1 MEQPQQQQQQEI
13 DIDDERLNNFDIDTI
28 PQQLWRPQAPVQRAQ
43 LPSQFAPGAQWN
55 KTPRDRDF
63 KSYGL
68 PNYMDP
74 RNGNV
79 QEIMGHTNTDA
90 DLLTMFNKLNG
101 TDIKPENMDELFG
114 TTEQQRAYARQW
126 LIKGITEKVSSINPG
141 GFTSK
146 VGMDDLAKLI
156 LNMKRD
162 ITRVKQAIS
171 PAGADHMIKKHN
183 LKAKPN
189 AKWFLNKK
197 DPNGPAEITNL
208 TDINNDGIPDVVVYN
223 SRNQPLYVN
232 GYTTTISKFP
242 HDLAYYQQ
250 FPLRKDRSGNP
261 KNKWIREQFHN
272 LHYIDDD
279 SNDPR
284 NIGNVMPGYRGFPDG
299 VNTTGYSVR
308 KAKRLSPYQRFRKY
322 LLDKEL
328 TLKYAI
334 APIQNLPAEVK
345 LPIIAR
351 ATAHLWQTVF
361 INPILNKYGI
371 DGNNPTAVAKA
382 KKDCRDEIDDIVT
395 GNISDLYYGDT
406 QTKTNTRNNIINIL
420 KTTIIQYCQANNIPY
435 DPNAQP
441 PPQRRRQ

>member
-1 MEQPQQQQQQEI
+1 MAQSQQQQQEI
-13 DIDDERLNNFDIDTI
+13 DIDDEQLNNLPIETI
-28 PQQLWRPQAPVQRAQ
+28 PQQLWHPQAQVQRAE
-43 LPSQFAPGAQWN
+43 LPSQFVPGAQWN

-74 RNGNV
+74 RNSNV

-114 TTEQQRAYARQW
+114 TTEQQRGYARQW

-146 VGMDDLAKLI
+146 VGMEDLAKLI
-156 LNMKRD
+156 LNIKRD

-232 GYTTTISKFP
+232 GYTTTVSKFP

-250 FPLRKDRSGNP
+250 FPLRKNRAGNP
-261 KNKWIREQFHN
+261 KNKWLREQFHN
-272 LHYIDDD
+272 LRYIDDD
-279 SNDPR
+279 GTDPR
-284 NIGNVMPGYRGFPDG
+284 NIGNVAPGYRGFPDG

-308 KAKRLSPYQRFRKY
+308 KAKRLSPFQRFRKY

-328 TLKYAI
+328 TLKYAY

-345 LPIIAR
+345 LPIIQR
-351 ATAHLWQTVF
+351 AIAHLWQTLF

-371 DGNNPTAVAKA
+371 DGNNPSAVAKA
-382 KKDCRDEIDDIVT
+382 KKDYRDEIDDLVT
-395 GNISDLYYGDT
+395 GSISDLYYGNQ
-406 QTKTNTRNNIINIL
+406 QTKDNTRNNIITTL
-420 KTTIIQYCQANNIPY
+420 KSAIIQYCQANNIPF
-435 DPNAQP
+435 DQNAQP